1 MGSDYIPADNGARL
15 DSWKAIAEYLGRE
28 VRSVQRW
35 EKTRGLP
42 VRRVPGE
49 KGGVV
54 FAYTRELDQW
64 LHSRSPILPERPEEG
79 ETAASDASDS
89 EERVSDLESKATR
102 RTPKPEEPAVAAGR
116 SGRRVVIA
124 VIGTS
129 ILLVASVAYLGR
141 HLSRQSA
148 SAATGRAILAVLP
161 FTNLSGDPSQ
171 EYFAD
176 GLTEE
181 MITDLGRISPASLGV
196 IARTS
201 AMKYK
206 DTHQDIGQIGQELGA
221 SYVLEGS
228 VRRDGA
234 RARISAQLIR
244 VSDQTHLWAQN
255 YDVGVRDI
263 LSVQRDVAAAIAT
276 NVRLNLAG
284 NAVPLQAIRP
294 ANDEAYDAFL
304 KALYFFGR
312 RDYTGITQSVPIF
325 EEAIRRDPNYAP
337 AYAGLAEALTF
348 VGVANTEIR
357 MKSYQ
362 KARAAAARAIALDDS
377 SAEAHTALGGI
388 QIFLEHDWAGAQTQF
403 TRALQLDPNY
413 AHAHHWYAN
422 LYLDPQGRFD
432 EAIQEMRVAQ
442 ELDPTNLVINADLGQ
457 AYFFARRYEEAIET
471 YQKVLAMDRDFLP
484 VHWYLTD
491 CYFQMGRHEDEVQ
504 EYRTWL

>member
-1 MGSDYIPADNGARL
+1 MGSDYIPADNGERL

-42 VRRVPGE
+42 IRRVPGE

-54 FAYTRELDQW
+54 FAYTRELDRW
-64 LHSRSPILPERPEEG
+64 LHSRASGQVLERPEDRDSATAETNEG
-79 ETAASDASDS
+79 PQT
-89 EERVSDLESKATR
+89 VSDLEREAHAEMSRPDR
-102 RTPKPEEPAVAAGR
+102 RSVGLGR
-116 SGRRVVIA
+116 SGRWIVMA

-129 ILLVASVAYLGR
+129 ALLVASVAYFGR
-141 HLSRQSA
+141 HLARQSA
-148 SAATGRAILAVLP
+148 SAAPGRVILAVLP
-161 FTNLSGDPSQ
+161 FANLSGDPSQ

-206 DTHQDIGQIGQELGA
+206 DTPQDIGQIGQELGA

-228 VRRDGA
+228 VRREGA

-276 NVRLNLAG
+276 NIRLNLAG
-284 NAVPLQAIRP
+284 NALPLQAIRP

-312 RDYTGITQSVPIF
+312 RDYTGLLSRCLFSKKPSAATQTM
-325 EEAIRRDPNYAP
+325 RR
-337 AYAGLAEALTF
+337 
-348 VGVANTEIR
+348 R
-357 MKSYQ
+357 MQ
-362 KARAAAARAIALDDS
+362 
-377 SAEAHTALGGI
+377 
-388 QIFLEHDWAGAQTQF
+388 DW
-403 TRALQLDPNY
+403 PK
-413 AHAHHWYAN
+413 H
-422 LYLDPQGRFD
+422 
-432 EAIQEMRVAQ
+432 
-442 ELDPTNLVINADLGQ
+442 
-457 AYFFARRYEEAIET
+457 
-471 YQKVLAMDRDFLP
+471 
-484 VHWYLTD
+484 
-491 CYFQMGRHEDEVQ
+491 
-504 EYRTWL
+504 